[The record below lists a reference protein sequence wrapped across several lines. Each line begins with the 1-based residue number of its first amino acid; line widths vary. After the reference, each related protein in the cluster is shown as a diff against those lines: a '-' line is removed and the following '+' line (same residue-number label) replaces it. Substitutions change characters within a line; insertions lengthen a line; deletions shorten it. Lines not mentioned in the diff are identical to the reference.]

1 MEKVGASRTYLCWLA
16 RRREAAV
23 RRDKLRRLQQVKQR
37 RAFVKRQCYE
47 RLMFVVILAATFT
60 NSPERK
66 MWTKERSCHWRD
78 RVNSFTHQEWL
89 ENFHMSHD
97 TFLFLCDKLRS
108 AISKEDTN
116 EAIPVEHWLAM
127 TLWFLSTGVD
137 YRTVGHLFGVSRSS
151 VCVVTKHVTTS
162 IVRLLLPKCICI
174 PTGAALQEVVQGFK
188 RNHGFPQCAGVVDGT
203 HIPIVSPH
211 ECPADNYNRRG

>member
-1 MEKVGASRTYLCWLA
+1 MEEVGASRTNLCWLA

-23 RRDKLRRLQQVKQR
+23 RRAKLRRLQQVKRR

-66 MWTKERSCHWRD
+66 MWAKERSCHWRD
-78 RVNSFTHQEWL
+78 RVDSFTRQEWL

-97 TFLFLCDKLRS
+97 TFLFLCDKLQS

-116 EAIPVEHWLAM
+116 MRNIRIWGRYEYEEGNTSR
-127 TLWFLSTGVD
+127 TLTCDDVMVFVYWSRLQD
-137 YRTVGHLFGVSRSS
+137 CRSS
-151 VCVVTKHVTTS
+151 VWCVK
-162 IVRLLLPKCICI
+162 IVCVCSYQTCYHLYC
-174 PTGAALQEVVQGFK
+174 
-188 RNHGFPQCAGVVDGT
+188 
-203 HIPIVSPH
+203 
-211 ECPADNYNRRG
+211 